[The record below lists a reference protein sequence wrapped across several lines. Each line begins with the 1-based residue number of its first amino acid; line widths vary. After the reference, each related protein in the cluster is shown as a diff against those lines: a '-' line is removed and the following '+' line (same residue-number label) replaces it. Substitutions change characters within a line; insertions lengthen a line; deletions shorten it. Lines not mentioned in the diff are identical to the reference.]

1 MTIQECYEKLGGDFA
16 QAEQRM
22 PSTSLIKRFITKF
35 LDDDSYSNLCAAM
48 EQGQREEAFRAAHTL
63 KGVCANLSFNKLLD
77 SSSRLTEELR
87 PETDEIPDTAKGMM
101 AEVERDY
108 EATVE
113 AIREFLAEE

>member
-1 MTIQECYEKLGGDFA
+1 M
-16 QAEQRM
+16 
-22 PSTSLIKRFITKF
+22 
-35 LDDDSYSNLCAAM
+35 
-48 EQGQREEAFRAAHTL
+48 
-63 KGVCANLSFNKLLD
+63 
-77 SSSRLTEELR
+77 TEELR

>member
-1 MTIQECYEKLGGDFA
+1 MAGRRIVTKETKLCYFLLFL
-16 QAEQRM
+16 M
-22 PSTSLIKRFITKF
+22 ILSLCKEEFYGILKKEIWTK
-35 LDDDSYSNLCAAM
+35 
-48 EQGQREEAFRAAHTL
+48 EAFRAAHTL